1 VSKDDINDLS
11 NGESERK
18 EEGMSEN
25 FGLIIQKYRK
35 EKGLSLSSLESM
47 SNVSASFINRIE
59 RNERNGIAFDKT
71 IRIADCLGIPY
82 SLLISCAFS
91 KAKLEGCENE
101 VLSLSDIFIQNEFKI
116 SEEVVSIESKVT
128 LIDII
133 NHIFECSWD
142 NKTKIFDLCL
152 IGEKIEKLRGTYSSY
167 SKR

>member
-1 VSKDDINDLS
+1 MSKDDINDLS
-11 NGESERK
+11 NVESDRK

-82 SLLISCAFS
+82 NLLINCTFS

-101 VLSLSDIFIQNEFKI
+101 ALALSLSDVFIQNEFKI
-116 SEEVVSIESKVT
+116 SEKVISIENKVT

-142 NKTKIFDLCL
+142 NKTKIYDLYL
-152 IGEKIEKLRGTYSSY
+152 LAEKIEKLRVTV
-167 SKR
+167 